1 MKKIKVEG
9 MMLET
14 TEVRKMDATLKFE
27 LVNLLDINDGWKLL
41 MAAVTIDCDP
51 TKSRK
56 YTFDHLKLI
65 EMASQTQRRS
75 CSEIFLEEWGTSGH
89 IRPNLKILMDLLF
102 ELKLIRAAECIA
114 SKIISDKTIGKLET
128 SMNLLE
134 VDEYTNN
141 DNSEDCKSTLFA
153 HQLKTRSILND
164 DECNARFN
172 KIKLPYKYLSNATNG
187 FSDSCLIG
195 AGGFG
200 KVFKAKLINQIV
212 AIKLMEKIIEEKDFK
227 QYLNE
232 IDIVLKFKHDN
243 LLPLIAISY
252 DEQPCVVYRF
262 MENGSLLDCI
272 ACKNRSSILDW
283 KRRIK
288 IGTDVASGLVYLH
301 TAFETPFIHRDI
313 KSANILLDDKF
324 IAKIGDFGLTRI
336 GDHTMTSVVLGTSA
350 YMSPEAFRGDI
361 SMKIDVFSF
370 GVVLLELLTGLPPY
384 DECRTGCDLLT
395 HISEIECPIEELSDK
410 RAGNWNDSIAIKI
423 YDLANLCTATKTR
436 RPFMH
441 GQEGVFEFLKNIQ
454 SEIDV

>member
-1 MKKIKVEG
+1 
-9 MMLET
+9 MLET

-27 LVNLLDINDGWKLL
+27 LVNLLDINDSWKSL
-41 MAAVTIDCDP
+41 MAAVTVDCDP

-75 CSEIFLEEWGTSGH
+75 CSEIFLEEWGTSGS
-89 IRPNLKILMDLLF
+89 IRPNLKILKDLLF
-102 ELKLIRAAECIA
+102 ELKLIRAAECVA
-114 SKIISDKTIGKLET
+114 SKITGDKPIGDTLET
-128 SMNLLE
+128 SMNILE
-134 VDEYTNN
+134 TDEFTNN
-141 DNSEDCKSTLFA
+141 YNSEDCKSTLFA
-153 HQLKTRSILND
+153 HQLETKSILND
-164 DECNARFN
+164 DQINTRFE

-195 AGGFG
+195 SGGFG
-200 KVFKAKLINQIV
+200 KVFKAKLTDQIV

-252 DEQPCVVYRF
+252 DEQPCVVYAF

-272 ACKNRSSILDW
+272 ACKNQSSLLDW
-283 KRRIK
+283 KLRIK
-288 IGTDVASGLVYLH
+288 IATDVASGLVYLH

-313 KSANILLDDKF
+313 KSANILLDNKF

-384 DECRTGCDLLT
+384 DEYRTGCDLLT
-395 HISEIECPIEELSDK
+395 HISEIEYSIEELLDK
-410 RAGNWNDSIAIKI
+410 RAGYWNYSIAIKV
-423 YDLANLCTATKTR
+423 YDLANLCAATKIR

-441 GQEGVFEFLKNIQ
+441 GQEGVYESLKNIQ

>member
-1 MKKIKVEG
+1 MT
-9 MMLET
+9 LET
-14 TEVRKMDATLKFE
+14 TEVRKMDAALKFE
-27 LVNLLDINDGWKLL
+27 LVNLLDINDGWKSL
-41 MAAVTIDCDP
+41 MASVTVDCDP
-51 TKSRK
+51 NKSPK

-89 IRPNLKILMDLLF
+89 IRPNLKILMDMLF
-102 ELKLIRAAECIA
+102 KLKLVRAAECVA
-114 SKIISDKTIGKLET
+114 SKIMNDKPIDRLAT
-128 SMNLLE
+128 SMDFLDI
-134 VDEYTNN
+134 DEYTDN
-141 DNSEDCKSTLFA
+141 DNSENCKSTLFA
-153 HQLKTRSILND
+153 HQLETRSTKND
-164 DECNARFN
+164 DKSNGRFD

-200 KVFKAKLINQIV
+200 KVFKAKLTNQIV
-212 AIKLMEKIIEEKDFK
+212 AIKLMDKIFEEKDFK

-243 LLPLIAISY
+243 ILPLLAISC
-252 DEQPCVVYRF
+252 DEQPCVIYEF
-262 MENGSLLDCI
+262 MENGSLLDCL

-283 KRRIK
+283 KLRIK

-313 KSANILLDDKF
+313 KTANILLDNKF

-370 GVVLLELLTGLPPY
+370 GVVLLELITGLAPY

-395 HISEIECPIEELSDK
+395 HISEIECPIEELLDK
-410 RAGNWNDSIAIKI
+410 RAGYWNNSIARKI
-423 YDLANLCTATKTR
+423 YDLAILCTAAKTQ

-441 GQEGVFEFLKNIQ
+441 GQEGVFESLKNIQ
-454 SEIDV
+454 SEIDI